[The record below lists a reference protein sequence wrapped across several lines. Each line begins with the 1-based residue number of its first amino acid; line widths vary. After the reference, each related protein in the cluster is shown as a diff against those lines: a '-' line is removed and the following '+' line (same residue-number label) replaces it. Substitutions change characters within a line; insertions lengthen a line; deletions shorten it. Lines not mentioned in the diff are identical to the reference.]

1 MTSSHDENDQTPF
14 RYDARLANEIELAWQ
29 HRWQAE
35 GTFYAPNPVG
45 PLAAGF
51 ERAASRPKA
60 YVLDFFPYPSG
71 IGLHVGHPLGY
82 IATDVLCRFLRMT
95 GRTVLHAFGYD
106 AFGLPAEQY
115 AISTGQ
121 DPKISTKNNIDN
133 MRRQL
138 LRLGLGYDTRREFA
152 TTDPRFYRWTQWIF
166 LQIYGSWF
174 DEGQQRARPISE
186 LIAEFEAGTRA
197 PSGPANPDGKP
208 WADLDELT
216 RRQVVDGWRL
226 AYIAEEMV
234 NWSPG
239 LGTVLANEEVTAEG
253 RSDVGNY
260 PVYRRP
266 LRQWLLR
273 ITAYAERL
281 LADLDQLDW
290 PEPIK
295 QQQRNWIGPSDGAVV
310 AFDAP
315 GPSGLRIEA
324 FTTRPDTL
332 PGATYLVLAP
342 EHPLAEALA
351 AVRWPEGTPQAW
363 RFPAGRDEGADW
375 APADAVRAYREAAS
389 MIGDRQ
395 RLTSRDK
402 TGVFTG
408 TFVVNPATG
417 GQIPVF
423 LADYVLMGY
432 GTGAI
437 MGVPADDER
446 DLEFARTLGLPVIS
460 DYERIGD
467 TDVSDDE
474 RIGNVDVSDDERFGR
489 IRTAIGWLEATGHGH
504 RQRTYRLRDWLFS
517 RQRYWGEPFPIVYDS
532 DGLPVALPEEML
544 PVTLPEMTD
553 FAGRQAEPSEEPVP
567 PLARAR
573 DWAEVELDLGGGRQ
587 RYRRELN
594 TMPQWA
600 GSCWYYLRYLDPD
613 NDAAFVD
620 PRNERYWM
628 VPEGGGAG
636 EEIAPGDGGVDLYV
650 GGVEHAVLHLLY
662 ARFWHKIL
670 FDLGHVS
677 TREPFRRLINQG
689 YITADA
695 FTDARGMYVPA
706 GEVEHLPDGRLLYHG
721 APVTRR
727 AGKMGKS
734 LKNSVSPDDIYAE
747 YGADTLR
754 LYEMSMGPLDA
765 DRPWHTDDIVGV
777 HRFLQRLWRSLVDEA
792 TGELIV
798 SEPEGR
804 GAAWGE
810 ERRRLRATQER
821 ATREGGAS
829 GAPRRRAREHGEPEA
844 SRAPRGRAGNTDGG
858 AIPADAA
865 RLLNQTIGA
874 VREHYAGLRFNIAIA
889 RLQELSTHAAR
900 IAAARG
906 KLPRA
911 IAEPLVLMV
920 APLAPHVAEEL
931 WARLGHAESIAYAA
945 FPEADPA
952 LAAEPTVVL
961 PVQIDG
967 RTRFRIEV
975 PADAGQEQIA
985 AILAGHPD
993 IARYVG
999 DAGVDRLVI
1008 VPGRIANVVTRR

>member
-1 MTSSHDENDQTPF
+1 MTSSRDESDKPPF

-29 HRWQAE
+29 ERWQAE

-51 ERAASRPKA
+51 ERAGGRPKA

-71 IGLHVGHPLGY
+71 VGLHVGHPLGY

-121 DPKISTKNNIDN
+121 HPAISTKHNIDN

-138 LRLGLGYDTRREFA
+138 LRLGLGYDTRRELA

-166 LQIYGSWF
+166 LQIWGSWF
-174 DEGQQRARPISE
+174 DEDQQRGRPISE

-197 PSGPANPDGKP
+197 PSGPANPAGKP

-216 RRQVVDGWRL
+216 RRQVVNGWRL

-266 LRQWLLR
+266 LRQWMLR
-273 ITAYAERL
+273 ITAYADRL
-281 LADLDQLDW
+281 LAGLDELDW

-295 QQQRNWIGPSDGAVV
+295 HQQRNWIGPSDGAVITFPV
-310 AFDAP
+310 ADGTQVDAAP
-315 GPSGLRIEA
+315 GGGVRIEA
-324 FTTRPDTL
+324 FSTRPDTL

-342 EHPLAEALA
+342 EHALAGALA
-351 AVRWPEGTPQAW
+351 AKEWPAGTPQSW
-363 RFPAGRDEGADW
+363 RFPAGRGTAADW
-375 APADAVRAYREAAS
+375 TPAAAVRAYQERTS
-389 MIGDRQ
+389 MISDRQ
-395 RLTSRDK
+395 RMTSRDK

-408 TFVVNPATG
+408 TFATNPATG
-417 GQIPVF
+417 ARIPVF
-423 LADYVLMGY
+423 LADYVLTGY

-437 MGVPADDER
+437 MGVPGHDER
-446 DLEFARTLGLPVIS
+446 DLEFGRALGLPVTEVPAGELGG
-460 DYERIGD
+460 DRID
-467 TDVSDDE
+467 ATID
-474 RIGNVDVSDDERFGR
+474 
-489 IRTAIGWLEATGHGH
+489 WLEMTGHGH
-504 RQRTYRLRDWLFS
+504 RRRTYRLRDWLFS
-517 RQRYWGEPFPIVYDS
+517 RQRYWGEPFPIVYDAH
-532 DGLPVALPEEML
+532 GLPVALPDEML
-544 PVTLPEMTD
+544 PVTLPELTD
-553 FAGRQAEPSEEPVP
+553 FAARPVKGDAEAGGQRDEPVS
-567 PLARAR
+567 PLARAG
-573 DWAEVELDLGGGRQ
+573 DWADVELDLGDGPQ
-587 RYRRELN
+587 HYRRELN

-600 GSCWYYLRYLDPD
+600 GSCWYYLRYLDPG
-613 NDAAFVD
+613 NDAAFVG
-620 PRNERYWM
+620 PEAERYWM
-628 VPEGGGAG
+628 VPEGAP
-636 EEIAPGDGGVDLYV
+636 PGDGGVDLYV

-662 ARFWHKIL
+662 ARFWHKVL

-677 TREPFRRLINQG
+677 TREPFRRLVNQG

-706 GEVEHLPDGRLLYHG
+706 AEVEHLPDGTFAHNG

-734 LKNSVSPDDIYAE
+734 LKNSVNPDDMYAS

-754 LYEMSMGPLDA
+754 LYEMAMGPLDA
-765 DRPWHTDDIVGV
+765 DRPWHTDDVAGV
-777 HRFLQRLWRSLVDEA
+777 YRFLQRLWRSLVDEA
-792 TGELIV
+792 AGDLIV
-798 SEPEGR
+798 DDS
-804 GAAWGE
+804 
-810 ERRRLRATQER
+810 
-821 ATREGGAS
+821 
-829 GAPRRRAREHGEPEA
+829 
-844 SRAPRGRAGNTDGG
+844 
-858 AIPADAA
+858 AIDADTA
-865 RLLNQTIGA
+865 RLLHRTIQA
-874 VREHYAGLRFNIAIA
+874 VRGHYGRLRFNIAIA

-906 KLPRA
+906 RLPRA
-911 IAEPLVLMV
+911 FAEPLVLMV
-920 APLAPHVAEEL
+920 APLAPHIAEEL
-931 WARLGHAESIAYAA
+931 WARLGHRESIAYAA
-945 FPEADPA
+945 FPEADAA

-975 PADAGQEQIA
+975 PADASEEQIA

-993 IARYVG
+993 MARYVG
-999 DAGVDRLVI
+999 DADVDRLVV
-1008 VPGRIANVVTRR
+1008 VPGRIANVVTR